1 MEELKTNELKIIDG
15 GSVMGI
21 TELLLLATGVPF
33 VVGVIDGF
41 LSPIYVN
48 S

>member
-1 MEELKTNELKIIDG
+1 MEELKTSELKKVDG
-15 GSVMGI
+15 GISLGI
-21 TELLLLATGVPF
+21 TELFLLATGVPF